1 MEYGLLWV
9 SALCEN
15 INATTEAT
23 PNASV
28 TTNRLATLLFTLRP
42 LRLRDRFPA
51 ARLTDRYR
59 SAHREKSF
67 SVSWKFAGSFLRVSE
82 RAGVSGE
89 LADEPSPV

>member
-1 MEYGLLWV
+1 MAYGLLWV

-15 INATTEAT
+15 NNATTEAT

-28 TTNRLATLLFTLRP
+28 TTNRLATFLFTLRP
-42 LRLRDRFPA
+42 LRLRDRFPIFPT

-67 SVSWKFAGSFLRVSE
+67 SVRRKFFE
-82 RAGVSGE
+82 REE
-89 LADEPSPV
+89 LE